1 MPTCF
6 VRLITEDKMEELKTM
21 FNWNED
27 KIYWNIVCCE
37 TNDMDEKICNE
48 IKDYI
53 KNKNVAELGCGTGYF
68 SLAMSKYAN
77 IVVSTDIQDK
87 VLDVL
92 EKNIK
97 KHNIKNIIPIR
108 SNVYKNV
115 FHNVDYIVAKFFS
128 RPSKDVK
135 LMLDMTDK
143 GVILIKNTTSDSGM
157 NQDEASKFCK
167 ENALT
172 IIPYLEKE
180 KIKYKKI
187 DMECENGQYVRD
199 EDEGIRFL
207 KSYTQNNNEQIKD
220 ILKKSKLSKGYKA
233 LGETFTYFIS
243 VYRRFSIFIIE
254 K

>member
-1 MPTCF
+1 
-6 VRLITEDKMEELKTM
+6 
-21 FNWNED
+21 
-27 KIYWNIVCCE
+27 
-37 TNDMDEKICNE
+37 
-48 IKDYI
+48 
-53 KNKNVAELGCGTGYF
+53 
-68 SLAMSKYAN
+68 
-77 IVVSTDIQDK
+77 
-87 VLDVL
+87 
-92 EKNIK
+92 
-97 KHNIKNIIPIR
+97 
-108 SNVYKNV
+108 VYENV

-135 LMLDMTDK
+135 LMLDMADK

-167 ENALT
+167 ENSLT
-172 IIPYLEKE
+172 IILYLEKE

-220 ILKKSKLSKGYKA
+220 ILKKSKLSKEYKA